1 MNIELVL
8 EQLDSLFAEHKIN
21 EVEGFLLGKLEEANK
36 EGDRGAIITLMNEI
50 IGHYREMS
58 EFDKSVE
65 YCNDV
70 LLLMQKLGMEGTTAY
85 ATTLLN
91 VANAYRAAGLLRESM
106 AAYQAVKVFYEKN
119 LGYDDIRYAGL
130 YNNMSLLFQEMAD
143 FESACD
149 CLERALSIVIQ
160 FTDAR
165 IETAVTY
172 TNLAASQLKLGRYEE
187 AVANLNRA
195 FYLFEKDAE
204 RDYHY
209 SGALSAMG
217 EAQYLMG
224 NFEESERYYKLAL
237 AEIEKNV
244 GRNKA
249 YEITLQNLNLVTMR
263 KNHPEEAEQETKTA
277 EAAEESPAEE
287 EPSAEKMEQ
296 WLRATPTEMPA
307 ENKTF
312 KNGLELCEDF
322 YREFGIP
329 MIRSRFPLYE
339 SMIAVGLVG
348 EGSDCFGF
356 DDEVSRDHD
365 FGPGFCMWLTDQ
377 VYDEIGEE
385 LQRAYE
391 ELPSTYMGITRVT
404 TAKAQKR
411 VGVFRISDF
420 YESLIGLTDVP
431 TTQNQWLFLDDYRL
445 AAATNGKVF
454 RDDLGEFTRIRRG
467 ILAYYPE
474 EVRIKKIAREA
485 TLMAQAGQYNYLRM
499 FGRGE
504 TVTAQIALSE
514 FLKHTMAM
522 IYLLNRRYAPFYKW
536 MHKGMENLAILGEIR
551 DLLTAL
557 AGMPVGDE
565 KIPPTIEIIV
575 AIIIAEMKKQ
585 GLTTGDDN
593 YLDHH
598 TEQIL
603 HSISEKVCEETCEEC
618 EQNSE
623 PIQSLQEQNGKQE
636 PSPKAIL
643 IQELV
648 SLEWEAFDKVKNEG
662 GRASCQDDWNTFSI
676 MRTSQYYTWP
686 EEILQSYI
694 DDFRAANEKGWN
706 LIMEKYARMMEST
719 VPMEYE
725 QIKNSLPEISEAK
738 RKVIETIVKIQVTWM
753 ECFAIM
759 YPKSAGRARTIHT
772 YEDTPYHT
780 SYETYLRGELSTYSD
795 ATLDMYGNFVYDLCK
810 KEKNLAEMI
819 MRNTAILY
827 GYESLE
833 DLESKI

>member
-1 MNIELVL
+1 MNIQLVL
-8 EQLDSLFAEHKIN
+8 GQLDSLFAEHKID

-70 LLLMQKLGMEGTTAY
+70 LLLMQKLEMEGTTAY

-106 AAYQAVKVFYEKN
+106 AAYQAVKIFYEKN
-119 LGYDDIRYAGL
+119 LGYDDIRYASL
-130 YNNMSLLFQEMAD
+130 YNNMSLLFQEMDD

-149 CLERALSIVIQ
+149 CLERALSIVMQ
-160 FTDAR
+160 FSDAR

-187 AVANLNRA
+187 AIINLNRA
-195 FYLFEKDAE
+195 FYLFEKDEE
-204 RDYHY
+204 RDCHY

-224 NFEESERYYKLAL
+224 NLEEAERYYKLAL

-263 KNHPEEAEQETKTA
+263 KNHPEEAEQESQLA
-277 EAAEESPAEE
+277 EAESERQ
-287 EPSAEKMEQ
+287 MV
-296 WLRATPTEMPA
+296 

-312 KNGLELCEDF
+312 KNGLELCEAF
-322 YREFGIP
+322 YQEFGIP

-454 RDDLGEFTRIRRG
+454 RDDLGEFTRIRMG
-467 ILAYYPE
+467 LLSYYPE
-474 EVRIKKIAREA
+474 EVRIKKIAKEA

-499 FGRGE
+499 FDRGE

-514 FLKHTMAM
+514 FMKHTMAM
-522 IYLLNRRYAPFYKW
+522 VYLLNCKYAPFYKW
-536 MHKGMENLAILGEIR
+536 MHKGMEQLTVLWEIR
-551 DLLTAL
+551 DILTAL
-557 AGMPVGDE
+557 ADMPIGDE
-565 KIPPTIEIIV
+565 RIPATIEIIV

-585 GLTTGDDN
+585 GLTSGEDN
-593 YLDHH
+593 YLDNH
-598 TEQIL
+598 TENIL
-603 HSISEKVCEETCEEC
+603 HSISEKVCEE
-618 EQNSE
+618 N
-623 PIQSLQEQNGKQE
+623 QEQCAQEQQEE

-662 GRASCQDDWNTFSI
+662 GRAACQDDWNTFSI

-686 EEILQSYI
+686 EEMIQSYI
-694 DDFRAANEKGWN
+694 NDFCAANDNGRN

-719 VPMEYE
+719 APAEYE
-725 QIKNSLPEISEAK
+725 LLKDSLPEITKAK

-753 ECFAIM
+753 ESFATM
-759 YPKSAGRARTIHT
+759 YPKSAGRARVIHT
-772 YEDTPYHT
+772 YEDTAYDT
-780 SYETYLRGELSTYSD
+780 SYETYLRGELGTYSD
-795 ATLDMYGNFVYDLCK
+795 ITLDMYGKFIFNLCK
-810 KEKNLAEMI
+810 EEKNLAEMI
-819 MRNTAILY
+819 MQNTAILY

-833 DLESKI
+833 DLENKI